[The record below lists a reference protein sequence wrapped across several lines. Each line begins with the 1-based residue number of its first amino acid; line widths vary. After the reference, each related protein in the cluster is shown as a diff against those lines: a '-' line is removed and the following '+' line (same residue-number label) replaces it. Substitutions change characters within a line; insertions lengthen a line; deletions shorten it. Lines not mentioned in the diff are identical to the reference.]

1 MAHWA
6 ELDDNNVV
14 LRVLVGSNDEP
25 DEGYGWLIE
34 NLGGR
39 WVRTSYNG
47 NIRVRFAGIGYTYDE
62 VNDVFI
68 APQPFPSWILDP
80 ETTEWVPPVPRPEGD
95 VPYIWDEETLSWI
108 ETVGE
113 APYTPDTSL

>member
-6 ELDDNNVV
+6 ELDDSNIV

-39 WVRTSYNG
+39 WVKTSYNG
-47 NIRVRFAGIGYTYDE
+47 TIRSRFAGIGYTYDE
-62 VNDVFI
+62 ARDVFI
-68 APQPFPSWILDP
+68 APKPFASWLLDDA
-80 ETTEWVPPVPRPEGD
+80 TTEWVSPIPMPAGEGHW
-95 VPYIWDEETLSWI
+95 IWDEESLSWKDTGNDLS
-108 ETVGE
+108 TV
-113 APYTPDTSL
+113 